1 VFFVVKK
8 TYFLEPIKTQ
18 FMPLVIVIL
27 GICLLLFMI
36 LVLKFNSFLSFVI
49 VSLIVGLA
57 EGMNLNSAVV
67 SLENGI
73 GSTMGSLVLILGFGS
88 MLGKLVSESGAAQ
101 RITSRLIEAF
111 GIKHI
116 QMAMMMTGFIVG
128 VSLFFDVGFFIMV
141 PLVFTVAATT
151 GLPLLY
157 VGLPILAALSVTHGF
172 LPPHPAPT
180 AIVTLFHADL
190 GKTLIYGI
198 IAAIPAIIISGP
210 ILSKVLSRI
219 EAKPLE
225 EFLNQKVMT
234 DDELPGFWVSFFS
247 SLLPVLLI
255 TISTIAGFLLPQE
268 NTLRKILGYIGNPVI
283 AMLIAVLFSIYT
295 LGLARGR
302 KITDI
307 MDSLAHSVTTIT
319 MIMLLIAGAGA
330 LKQVLVD
337 SGVSKYIGELLS
349 QSTLSP
355 LFLGW
360 LIATIL
366 RFCVGSAT
374 VAGITTAGIV
384 LPLVTG
390 GAVNAELMVLAIGSG
405 SLMFGHVNDGGF
417 WLFKEYFNL
426 SIKDTLM
433 TWSVMETSIG
443 ITGLLG
449 VMALSLFIK

>member
-1 VFFVVKK
+1 
-8 TYFLEPIKTQ
+8 
-18 FMPLVIVIL
+18 MPLIIVIL
-27 GICLLLFMI
+27 GICLLLVLI
-36 LVLKFNSFLSFVI
+36 LVLKFNSFLAFVI
-49 VSLIVGLA
+49 VSLAVGLA
-57 EGMNLNSAVV
+57 EGMSIDNAVV
-67 SLENGI
+67 SIENGI
-73 GSTMGSLVLILGFGS
+73 GSTMGFLVLILGFGS

-101 RITSRLIEAF
+101 RITSKLIAAF

-116 QMAMMMTGFIVG
+116 QLALMLTGFIVG
-128 VSLFFDVGFFIMV
+128 ISLFYDVGFFIMI
-141 PLVFTVAATT
+141 PLVFTVAAST

-157 VGLPILAALSVTHGF
+157 VGLPMLASLSVTHGY

-190 GKTLIYGI
+190 GKTLLYGLF
-198 IAAIPAIIISGP
+198 AAIPAILISGP
-210 ILSKVLSRI
+210 LLSRVLSRI
-219 EAKPLE
+219 EAKPLQ
-225 EFLNQKVMT
+225 EFLNQKVMS
-234 DDELPGFWVSFFS
+234 DEEMPGFWVSFFS

-255 TISTIAGFLLPQE
+255 TIATLAGFLLAPD
-268 NTLRKILGYIGNPVI
+268 NGVRKILGYIGNPVI
-283 AMLIAVLFSIYT
+283 AMLISVLFAIYT

-302 KITDI
+302 KMTDI
-307 MDSLAHSVTTIT
+307 MNSLAHSVTTIT

-349 QSTLSP
+349 ESTLSP

-390 GAVNAELMVLAIGSG
+390 GSVNPELMVLSIGSG

-417 WLFKEYFNL
+417 WMFKEYFNL
-426 SIKDTLM
+426 SIKDTLK

-443 ITGLLG
+443 LSGLG
-449 VMALSLFIK
+449 AVMIMSLFIK

>member
-1 VFFVVKK
+1 
-8 TYFLEPIKTQ
+8 
-18 FMPLVIVIL
+18 MPLVIVIL
-27 GICLLLFMI
+27 GICLLLFLI
-36 LVLKFNSFLSFVI
+36 LVLKFDSFLSFII
-49 VSLIVGLA
+49 VSLVVGLA

-88 MLGKLVSESGAAQ
+88 MLGKMVSESGAAQ
-101 RITSRLIEAF
+101 RITSRLIKAF

-116 QMAMMMTGFIVG
+116 QLAMMLTGFIVG
-128 VSLFFDVGFFIMV
+128 ISLFFDVGFFIMI

-198 IAAIPAIIISGP
+198 IAAVPAIIISGP

-219 EAKPLE
+219 EAKPLK
-225 EFLNQKVMT
+225 EFINQKVMT
-234 DDELPGFWVSFFS
+234 DEEMPGFWVSFFS

-255 TISTIAGFLLPQE
+255 TVSTVAGFLLSE
-268 NTLRKILGYIGNPVI
+268 DNGTRKMLGYIGNPVI
-283 AMLIAVLFSIYT
+283 AMLISVFFSIYT

-307 MDSLAHSVTTIT
+307 MNSLAHSVTTIT

-337 SGVSKYIGELLS
+337 SGVSKYIGDLLS
-349 QSTLSP
+349 HSTLSP

-390 GAVNAELMVLAIGSG
+390 GAVNPELMVLAIGAG

-426 SIKDTLM
+426 SIKDTLK

-443 ITGLLG
+443 ISGLIG
-449 VMALSLFIK
+449 VMTLSLFIK